1 MTSNRPNQIWQTAD
15 FRPAPPGW
23 KVVCLFEKNRVI
35 YPIAGW
41 LIQDRRLYDSD
52 NDRMIPDDVPVD
64 RRVIPGI
71 CIREYGWMVEP
82 IDEGS
87 ERDEFTWKILAPGDP
102 EPNEAE
108 EAEEQAR
115 RAELRRQRRG

>member
-1 MTSNRPNQIWQTAD
+1 
-15 FRPAPPGW
+15 
-23 KVVCLFEKNRVI
+23 
-35 YPIAGW
+35 
-41 LIQDRRLYDSD
+41 
-52 NDRMIPDDVPVD
+52 
-64 RRVIPGI
+64 
-71 CIREYGWMVEP
+71 MVEP